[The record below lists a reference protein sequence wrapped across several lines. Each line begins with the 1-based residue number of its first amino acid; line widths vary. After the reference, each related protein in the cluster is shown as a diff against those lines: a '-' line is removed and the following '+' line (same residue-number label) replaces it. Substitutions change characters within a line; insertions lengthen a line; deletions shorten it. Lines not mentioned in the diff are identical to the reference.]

1 MINTIENYLDALKT
15 EMKGRDAA
23 LIQDALADAHEYLS
37 MALEDAHKKN
47 PEASDSEAI
56 QSIIAEYGTPEE
68 TAAAYQQIERRT
80 SPSLKQ
86 PEVPVSIWGR
96 IFGVYLDPRTWGS
109 LLFMFITFITGIIYF
124 TWAVTGVSLSVGLFI
139 LIIGIPFTILFLLT
153 VQGLALLEGR
163 LVEALL
169 GVRMPRRPLF
179 AQPGLKWLDRLK
191 ALVTDKHTWLSM
203 LYMLLQLP
211 LGVIYFSLN
220 VSLLSIA
227 LGLMA
232 SPILQ
237 LISKNS
243 VTYLDG
249 GQVVG
254 VPFWVTILLSI
265 GGAILLTLTLHLA
278 RAIGGLHG
286 RYAKILLVSLTDTQS

>member
-47 PEASDSEAI
+47 PEANDSEVF

-86 PEVPVSIWGR
+86 SEVPVSIWGR

-179 AQPGLKWLDRLK
+179 AQPGLKWLERLK

-243 VTYLDG
+243 VTFLEG

-286 RYAKILLVSLTDTQS
+286 RYAKRLLVSLTDTQS